1 MKILYSSSILSR
13 LLLITNKRHNLIGLL
28 ILITIFIS
36 SCSDNSNP
44 VDAEDPGETK
54 EPIELIWKAKA
65 LPETDPM
72 TVSVSPDGTLY
83 AINAYPYY
91 TFTDEDRSLIYVSK
105 DQGDSWQTIDL
116 KTVPINNSDYSQDR
130 IKVYHVEPVG
140 QDRLLI
146 LATINFPG
154 PEVLLFS
161 EDGGSSWNISSDFYI
176 DDFATFTS
184 DYSGNILVGS
194 KDSINDKYI
203 HQSSDYGKTWDSF
216 LIPENRHIYKP
227 YFGQSTSSVFANADS
242 LYYTTDKGQN
252 WSANRYRFR
261 HLTKNSNN
269 TFLGIEYD
277 GQRHI
282 AYTSLDDGENW
293 KRSNIGISQNLAA
306 ITSLSNNSY
315 LLLDRL
321 FQHLIL
327 SEDGTKWQTLDVKI
341 ADSDSTLADFL
352 DRNDS
357 MKIIRSPGNQL
368 YLTGMSRSDYSISH
382 FFIATEPEV
391 N

>member
-1 MKILYSSSILSR
+1 MKLNNLSALLAR
-13 LLLITNKRHNLIGLL
+13 HLLIMKKRHNLIGLL
-28 ILITIFIS
+28 ILINLFIS
-36 SCSDNSNP
+36 SCGDNSNP
-44 VDAEDPGETK
+44 VDAEDPGDTK

-91 TFTDEDRSLIYVSK
+91 IGTDEDRSLIYVSK

-116 KTVPINNSDYSQDR
+116 KTAPINNSDYSHDR

-161 EDGGSSWNISSDFYI
+161 EDGGSSWIITSDFYI

-194 KDSINDKYI
+194 KDRINDKYI

-227 YFGQSTSSVFANADS
+227 YFGQSTSSVFVNADS
-242 LYYTTDKGQN
+242 LYHTIDKGQH

-282 AYTSLDDGENW
+282 AYTSSDDGEDW
-293 KRSNIGISQNLAA
+293 KRSNIGISYHLAA
-306 ITSLSNNSY
+306 ITPLSNNSY

-327 SEDGTKWQTLDVKI
+327 SEDGTEWQTLDIKV
-341 ADSDSTLADFL
+341 AGSDSTLADFL
-352 DRNDS
+352 DRNDG
-357 MKIIRSPGNQL
+357 MKIIRSPDNQL
-368 YLTGMSRSDYSISH
+368 YLTVGSRSDNPISH
-382 FFIATEPEV
+382 FFVATEPKE